1 MSAAR
6 PHLIRA
12 VVAGVVALAGMTAAS
27 FGDICAGGEKPIDCS
42 PDLVGGRGLAIAGA
56 ALLVLAGVLAVRS
69 AATAMRRAAED
80 RLGTARSGSL
90 GFLVSAVGYL
100 VLVLATLSV
109 LDVDLGALLLGGAI
123 TGVIVGIAAQQTLG
137 NFFAGIVL
145 LLAQPF
151 AIGERV
157 VLRSGPL
164 GGEYEGVVTDM
175 GIFYVTLQT
184 AKGPVDLPN
193 AGVLSS
199 AIGPGARA
207 GGNEP
212 IQDEEPV

>member
-12 VVAGVVALAGMTAAS
+12 VIAGVIALAGMTAAS
-27 FGDICAGGEKPIDCS
+27 FGDICAGRIEPLDCS
-42 PDLVGGRGLAIAGA
+42 PEFFGGRGLAIVGA
-56 ALLVLAGVLAVRS
+56 AVLVLAGLLAVRS
-69 AATAMRRAAED
+69 AASAMRRASED

-90 GFLVSAVGYL
+90 GFLVSAIGYL

-145 LLAQPF
+145 LVAQPF
-151 AIGERV
+151 AIGDRV

-164 GGEYEGVVTDM
+164 GGEYEGDVSDM

-184 AKGPVDLPN
+184 ERGRVDLPN
-193 AGVLSS
+193 AGVLSA
-199 AIGPGARA
+199 AIGPGARSA
-207 GGNEP
+207 
-212 IQDEEPV
+212 DEVEDEGSA

>member
-6 PHLIRA
+6 PNLIRA
-12 VVAGVVALAGMTAAS
+12 VIAGVIALAGMTAAS
-27 FGDICAGGEKPIDCS
+27 LGDICAVRDKTAECS
-42 PDLVGGRGLAIAGA
+42 TDIIGGRGLAIAGA
-56 ALLVLAGVLAVRS
+56 AVLVLAGLLAVRS
-69 AATAMRRAAED
+69 ASAAMRRASED

-90 GFLVSAVGYL
+90 GFLVSAIGYL

-151 AIGERV
+151 AIGDRV

-175 GIFYVTLQT
+175 GIFYVSLSTPR
-184 AKGPVDLPN
+184 GPVDLPN
-193 AGVLSS
+193 AGVLGA
-199 AIGPGARA
+199 AIGPGARSA
-207 GGNEP
+207 
-212 IQDEEPV
+212 DEVPDEGAV

>member
-1 MSAAR
+1 
-6 PHLIRA
+6 
-12 VVAGVVALAGMTAAS
+12 MTAAS
-27 FGDICAGGEKPIDCS
+27 FGDICAGREKPVDCS
-42 PDLVGGRGLAIAGA
+42 TELAGGRGLAIAGA
-56 ALLVLAGVLAVRS
+56 AVLVLAGVLAVRS
-69 AATAMRRAAED
+69 AATAMRAASEE

-199 AIGPGARA
+199 AIGPGARS

-212 IQDEEPV
+212 IEDEESV